1 MKSCK
6 VFPSLFS
13 FSLLCLSSP
22 LHPKESV
29 KGREMPKYS
38 KGDRVKV
45 RTTRFDN
52 ETRDRNGL
60 SFSEKWA
67 ADGNGEW
74 CFEVVAHVYAVK
86 GRRVQTYR
94 IKYDDARF

>member
-1 MKSCK
+1 MAFWTRLQRVCK
-6 VFPSLFS
+6 VLPSLFS
-13 FSLLCLSSP
+13 FSILYLSSS

-29 KGREMPKYS
+29 KDREMPKYS

-45 RTTRFDN
+45 RATRFDN

-67 ADGNGEW
+67 DRNGEW
-74 CFEVVAHVYAVK
+74 CFGVVAHIYVVK
-86 GRRVQTYR
+86 GRRV
-94 IKYDDARF
+94 